1 MGTVITML
9 IRLIRVTHIIS
20 HKARHAI
27 WVNIFFVTLKY
38 FLFLFCS
45 AELVLSDQNTRLRVV
60 DSLSHSGGHC
70 IGQVTG
76 CKVEMLTSI

>member
-45 AELVLSDQNTRLRVV
+45 VELVLSDQNTRLRVV
-60 DSLSHSGGHC
+60 DSLSHPGGHWMDMDRYKL
-70 IGQVTG
+70 GVR
-76 CKVEMLTSI
+76 